1 MTLRAYIA
9 ALVALEAEHGDVEVV
24 SRVLGSGILRARRPM
39 ARHRMKLGQ
48 AEHAHFF
55 FDESE
60 AGQPRAGDRLVIEI
74 G

>member
-24 SRVLGSGILRARRPM
+24 SRAMGAGILQARRPV
-39 ARHRMKLGQ
+39 ARRRLKLGK

-60 AGQPRAGDRLVIEI
+60 AGQPCASDKLVVEV

>member
-1 MTLRAYIA
+1 MTIRAYIA

-24 SRVLGSGILRARRPM
+24 SRALGAGILPARRPRARR
-39 ARHRMKLGQ
+39 RLRLGPS
-48 AEHAHFF
+48 EHAHFF

-60 AGQPRAGDRLVIEI
+60 TTSPGAGDRLVVEV